1 MQTVTPVAPARSG
14 TADTAP
20 SKRRW
25 ADAVLAGGAALA
37 SAATGVH
44 AREAQPLWEAGV
56 FVGAAAQPAYPGA
69 EDHTRRAA
77 VLPFFVY
84 RGPLLR
90 VDDDGAA
97 LRALRTPR
105 FELNVGVAG
114 ALGSAA
120 DEVDARAG
128 MPDLGLLIE
137 AGPRLVWNLIEPRAA
152 GRAPWRLEVPLR
164 AVLEIDGGVRYRGLA
179 FAPELVHERRL
190 AAGWN
195 AGLRFGPVF
204 GNEGLADLF
213 YQVDPVH
220 ATATRPAYDARGGL
234 IAWRAGASLQR
245 SLGRDLSIFGFV
257 RLESVAGA
265 ANRNSPLVRRD
276 SGVAGGVGLVWTLA
290 RSTRPAT
297 D

>member
-1 MQTVTPVAPARSG
+1 MHT
-14 TADTAP
+14 TAP
-20 SKRRW
+20 SHRSRRRRTR
-25 ADAVLAGGAALA
+25 LAALA
-37 SAATGVH
+37 LAGALLPLLPAHANPAA
-44 AREAQPLWEAGV
+44 PLWEAGV
-56 FVGAAAQPAYPGA
+56 FVGAATQPAYPGA
-69 EDHTRRAA
+69 DDRTSRAA
-77 VLPFFVY
+77 LLPYLIY

-90 VDDDGAA
+90 VDNDGAA

-105 FELNVGVAG
+105 LELNLGFAG
-114 ALGSAA
+114 SLGSSA
-120 DEVDARAG
+120 DEADARAG

-137 AGPRLVWNLIEPRAA
+137 AGPRLVWNLVDPQA
-152 GRAPWRLEVPLR
+152 GSTRAPWRLEVPLR
-164 AVLEIDGGVRYRGLA
+164 AVLEIDGGVHYRGLA

-190 AAGWN
+190 GGGWN

-220 ATATRPAYDARGGL
+220 ASATRPAYDASGGL

-245 SLGRDLSIFGFV
+245 SLGRDLSLFGFV

-265 ANRNSPLVRRD
+265 TNRNSPLVRRD
-276 SGVAGGVGLVWTLA
+276 AGVAGGIGLAWTFA
-290 RSTRPAT
+290 RSARPAV